1 MSTKTVVPVTKNEE
15 LELEITGFTHE
26 GNGVGK
32 VSGYTLSVPEALPGE
47 RIKAQVVKTGRQY
60 GFAKILEII
69 KPSEHREKP
78 ACPIYNQ
85 CGGCSL
91 QHMSYKQQLQQ
102 KTILVEDNLR
112 RIGKI
117 EHAVIHPT
125 LGMKDPWRYRN
136 KAQVPIGE
144 EEGGLIGGFYA
155 A

>member
-32 VSGYTLSVPEALPGE
+32 VSGYTLFVPEALPGE
-47 RIKAQVVKTGRQY
+47 RIKARVVKTGKQY

-69 KPSEHREKP
+69 KSSEHREKP

-91 QHMSYKQQLQQ
+91 QHMSYEQQLQQ
-102 KTILVEDNLR
+102 KTILVEDNL
-112 RIGKI
+112 
-117 EHAVIHPT
+117 
-125 LGMKDPWRYRN
+125 LKDW
-136 KAQVPIGE
+136 KD
-144 EEGGLIGGFYA
+144 
-155 A
+155 